1 MKKKLLSL
9 VLAGAM
15 VASTSVSAFA
25 ADTNEQEY
33 NITSGPKDHKVTIEG
48 NITNGNN
55 EVVPGTISVTVPTAV
70 SFTIDKEGQ
79 ITGGEIKVKNSSN
92 ERVKVVAK
100 EFTDTKSTDGI
111 IIVKDSDLD
120 NEIEHNTDTNT
131 KRYISLNLV
140 GDKSVGLISQK
151 GADKT
156 GFLDEAGE
164 EIAKNTDTSLG
175 EAWNGSP
182 LTLRLVG
189 RTKKTDATEY
199 SAPNKA
205 IQNDFNLV
213 LKIQKSK

>member
-33 NITSGPKDHKVTIEG
+33 NITSGPKQHKVTIDG
-48 NITNGNN
+48 NIANTSD

-92 ERVKVVAK
+92 EKVKVVAK
-100 EFTDTKSTDGI
+100 EFIDTNSTDGI
-111 IIVKDSDLD
+111 VIVKENDLD
-120 NEIEHNTDTNT
+120 SQIANNTDT
-131 KRYISLNLV
+131 KRHISLKLV
-140 GDKSVGLISQK
+140 GDKSVGLISNR
-151 GADKT
+151 GEDKT
-156 GFLDEAGE
+156 GFLNDAGE
-164 EIAKNTDTSLG
+164 EIEKDTDTSLG

-189 RTKKTDATEY
+189 RTTKRTGEKY
-199 SAPNKA
+199 SAPGKA
-205 IQNDFNLV
+205 IQNDFNLI

>member
-33 NITSGPKDHKVTIEG
+33 NITSGPKQHKVTIDG
-48 NITNGNN
+48 NIANTSD

-92 ERVKVVAK
+92 EKVKVVAK
-100 EFTDTKSTDGI
+100 EFIDTNSTDGI
-111 IIVKDSDLD
+111 VIVKENDLD
-120 NEIEHNTDTNT
+120 SQIANNTDT
-131 KRYISLNLV
+131 KRHISLKLV
-140 GDKSVGLISQK
+140 GDKSVGLISNR
-151 GADKT
+151 GEDKT
-156 GFLDEAGE
+156 GFLNDAGE
-164 EIAKNTDTSLG
+164 EIEKDTDTSLG

-189 RTKKTDATEY
+189 RTTKTTGEKY
-199 SAPNKA
+199 SAPGKA
-205 IQNDFNLV
+205 IQNDFNLI

>member
-33 NITSGPKDHKVTIEG
+33 DITSGTKEHKVTIDG
-48 NITNGNN
+48 NIANGSD

-70 SFTIDKEGQ
+70 SFTIDKGGQ

-92 ERVKVVAK
+92 EKVKVVAK
-100 EFTDTKSTDGI
+100 EFIDTKSTDGI
-111 IIVKDSDLD
+111 VIVKESELD
-120 NEIEHNTDTNT
+120 DKIENNNTNT
-131 KRYISLNLV
+131 KRHISLKLV
-140 GDKSVGLISQK
+140 GDKSLGLISER

-156 GFLDEAGE
+156 GFLNENE
-164 EIAKNTDTSLG
+164 QEIGNNDTPSLG

-182 LTLRLVG
+182 LILRLVG
-189 RTKKTDATEY
+189 RTTKTDGTEY
-199 SAPNKA
+199 SAPSKA
-205 IQNDFNLV
+205 IQNDFKLV

>member
-33 NITSGPKDHKVTIEG
+33 NITSGPKQHKVTIDG
-48 NITNGNN
+48 NIANTSD

-92 ERVKVVAK
+92 EKVKVVAK
-100 EFTDTKSTDGI
+100 EFIDTNSTDGI
-111 IIVKDSDLD
+111 VIVKENDLD
-120 NEIEHNTDTNT
+120 SQIANNTDT
-131 KRYISLNLV
+131 KRHISLKLV
-140 GDKSVGLISQK
+140 GDKSVGLISNR
-151 GADKT
+151 GEDKT
-156 GFLDEAGE
+156 GFLNEAGE
-164 EIAKNTDTSLG
+164 EIEKDTDTSLG

-189 RTKKTDATEY
+189 RTTKTTGEKY
-199 SAPNKA
+199 SAPGKA
-205 IQNDFNLV
+205 IQNDFNLI